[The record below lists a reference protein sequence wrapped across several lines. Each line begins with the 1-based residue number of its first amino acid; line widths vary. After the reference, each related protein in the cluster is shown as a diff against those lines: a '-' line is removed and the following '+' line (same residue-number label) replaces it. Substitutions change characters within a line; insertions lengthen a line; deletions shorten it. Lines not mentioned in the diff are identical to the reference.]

1 VWWSGE
7 PATAHT
13 LQVKLTHQPL
23 DGAASHRDAFAT
35 QLPPDV
41 PGAVDPEVLGMHP
54 IGTQLVP
61 QLAVS
66 IHLRPNAA

>member
-1 VWWSGE
+1 
-7 PATAHT
+7 
-13 LQVKLTHQPL
+13 
-23 DGAASHRDAFAT
+23 
-35 QLPPDV
+35 
-41 PGAVDPEVLGMHP
+41 VLGMHP